1 VQSEGIREQLADTTA
16 ELRELMLR
24 QQQLEA
30 RNVLLE
36 KVAEL
41 NTAQQSKDVQK
52 LMQLLA
58 LSACC

>member
-1 VQSEGIREQLADTTA
+1 MQSEGIREQLADTTA